1 MKTLVFAEKPSVG
14 KDIARILGATN
25 RGDGFLEGKDYIVTW
40 GFGHLVS
47 IGHPEVQNPSWKNW
61 SMNIL
66 PMIPKEWKCVVLPA
80 SKEQFDKVAKLFNRS
95 DVDTLIN
102 AADAGRE
109 GELIFRLVYNQCGCK
124 KSFKRLWISS
134 MTDEAIKT
142 GFKDLKP
149 GENYD
154 NLAKAA
160 VCRSRA
166 DWLVGMNLTRAY
178 TKKLNTMFTLGRVQT
193 PTLAMVV
200 NRHKEIISFV
210 PKDYWEVE
218 AVFDN
223 FSAIWFNPDADE
235 YPTRIDS
242 LEKATQLSENLKDK
256 IATIS
261 SVKKTAKKQ
270 FPPSLYDLT
279 TLQRDA
285 NSRYSMTA
293 ADTLST
299 LQGLYEK
306 RKVVTYPRTDSRYL
320 SDDIFPTIEKRLASL
335 PPEYSGFLDYLRNN
349 RPKKDKRIFNNAKV
363 SDHHAVIPTEKPV
376 KDMAGW
382 SSAEKKI
389 YDLVVRRFI
398 AVFYPDHQYLS
409 TTIVAK
415 IGEDNFKATGKVVTD
430 EGWRIL
436 YPKKTVNTNTT
447 ANEKSSDSNSED
459 EENIQTLP
467 ELKKGDNEK
476 VVNSNLLTKK
486 TKPPLAY
493 TEATL
498 LQSMETAGKMVEDEE
513 LRDAMKDGGLGT
525 PATRAEIIEK
535 LIKVGYMYRDK
546 KKLVPTEKGINIIDN
561 AEEEIKS
568 PDLTGKWEKRLAD
581 ISHGKDNDKDFM
593 NAISEYVTTVV
604 AKIKT
609 SNKLRDLA
617 SAINNTYGGWKKQKD
632 DKGEKTLNSETEEKV
647 LRVSKPVKAIVKHKL
662 KADDSNKSNVS
673 SAKPLTR
680 EIIAPCPAC
689 GIGGIIEGQRGFGCN
704 RYKEGCHY
712 VVWKEMY
719 GKKLSQSAIKA
730 LIDGKQTRVMS
741 GFKLDDGTIVSGR
754 LRMKEDKSGI
764 ELVWVASPGQK

>member
-25 RGDGFLEGKDYIVTW
+25 RGNGYLEGKDYIVTW

-47 IGHPEVQNPSWKNW
+47 LGHPEVQNPSWKIWN
-61 SMNIL
+61 MNIL
-66 PMIPKEWKCVVLPA
+66 PMIPKEWKCVVLPD
-80 SKEQFDKVAKLFNRS
+80 SKEQFNNVAKLFNRT

-124 KSFKRLWISS
+124 KPFKRLWISS
-134 MTDEAIKT
+134 MTDEAIKS
-142 GFKDLKP
+142 GFEDLRP

-160 VCRSRA
+160 ICRSRA

-200 NRHKEIISFV
+200 NRYKEIINFV

-218 AVFDN
+218 SVFDD
-223 FSAIWFNPDADE
+223 FSAMWFNPKAEE

-242 LEKATQLSENLKDK
+242 LEQATNLSERIKGK
-256 IATIS
+256 TTTIS
-261 SVKKTAKKQ
+261 SVKKTAKRQ
-270 FPPSLYDLT
+270 SPPALYDLT

-320 SDDIFPTIEKRLASL
+320 SDDIFPTIEKRLAGL
-335 PPEYSGFLDYLRNN
+335 PPEYSSYLGYLRKN

-376 KDMAGW
+376 KDMIGW
-382 SSAEKKI
+382 SSNEKKI

-398 AVFYPDHQYLS
+398 AVFYADHQYLS
-409 TTIVAK
+409 TTIIAK
-415 IGEDNFKATGKVVTD
+415 IDDDSFKATGKVVTD
-430 EGWRIL
+430 EGWRQL
-436 YPKKTVNTNTT
+436 YPKKATNTN
-447 ANEKSSDSNSED
+447 EKATDSNSED
-459 EENIQTLP
+459 DENIQTLP
-467 ELKKGDNEK
+467 ELKKGDTRT
-476 VVNSNLLTKK
+476 VINSNLLTKK

-535 LIKVGYMYRDK
+535 LIKVGYMIRDK
-546 KKLVPTEKGINIIDN
+546 KKLIPTEKGINIVDN
-561 AEEEIKS
+561 AENEIKS

-593 NAISEYVTTVV
+593 DDISVFVTKVV
-604 AKIKT
+604 DKIKS
-609 SNKLRDLA
+609 SNKLSDLA
-617 SAINNTYGGWKKQKD
+617 TTINKTYGGRNKPLKTKENDNINTTPKTPSVIKPTKILKD
-632 DKGEKTLNSETEEKV
+632 NQSNAKTT
-647 LRVSKPVKAIVKHKL
+647 
-662 KADDSNKSNVS
+662 
-673 SAKPLTR
+673 LTR

-689 GIGGIIEGQRGFGCN
+689 GIGGIIKGHTGFGCN

-712 VVWKEMY
+712 VIKKEMY
-719 GKKLSQSAIKA
+719 GKKLSEAAIKN
-730 LIDGKQTRVMS
+730 LIEGKPTRTMS
-741 GFKLDDGTIVSGR
+741 GFKLEDGTVVSGK
-754 LRMKEDKSGI
+754 LKMKEDKSGI
-764 ELVWVASPGQK
+764 ELVCVAYPNQEK

>member
-1 MKTLVFAEKPSVG
+1 MKILVFAEKPSVG

-25 RGDGFLEGKDYIVTW
+25 RGNGFLEGKDYIVTW
-40 GFGHLVS
+40 GFGHLVAL
-47 IGHPEVQNPSWKNW
+47 GHPEVQNPSWKNW
-61 SMNIL
+61 SMSIL
-66 PMIPKEWKCVVLPA
+66 PMIPKDWKSVVLPA
-80 SKEQFDKVAKLFNRS
+80 SKEQFDNVLKLFNRS
-95 DVDTLIN
+95 DVGSLIN

-109 GELIFRLVYNQCGCK
+109 GELIFRLVYDQCKCTK
-124 KSFKRLWISS
+124 PFKRLWISS
-134 MTDEAIKT
+134 MTDEAIKS
-142 GFKDLKP
+142 GFENLRP
-149 GENYD
+149 GSDFD

-200 NRHKEIISFV
+200 NRYKEITNFV

-218 AVFDN
+218 AVLDDFT
-223 FSAIWFNPDADE
+223 AIWFNPDSEE

-242 LEKATQLSENLKDK
+242 VEKATELSNSIKGK
-256 IATIS
+256 TAVIS
-261 SVKKTAKKQ
+261 SVKKTAKRQ
-270 FPPSLYDLT
+270 SPPALYDLT

-293 ADTLST
+293 ADTLAT

-320 SDDIFPTIEKRLASL
+320 SEDIFPTIGKRLASL
-335 PPEYSGFLDYLRNN
+335 PLEYSSYLDYLRNN
-349 RPKKDKRIFNNAKV
+349 KPKKDKRIFNNAKV

-376 KDMAGW
+376 KDMSGW

-398 AVFYPDHQYLS
+398 AVFYPDHQYMS
-409 TTIVAK
+409 TTIIAK
-415 IGEDNFKATGKVVTD
+415 VDSESFKATGKVVTD
-430 EGWRIL
+430 EGWRLL
-436 YPKKTVNTNTT
+436 YPKKQVSNNISNNN
-447 ANEKSSDSNSED
+447 AGEKSSESNTEED
-459 EENIQTLP
+459 ENIQTLP
-467 ELKKGDNEK
+467 EVKKGDTRK
-476 VVNSNLLTKK
+476 VVNTNLLSKK

-498 LQSMETAGKMVEDEE
+498 LQSMETAGKLVEDEE
-513 LRDAMKDGGLGT
+513 LREAMKDGGLGT

-546 KKLVPTEKGINIIDN
+546 KKLVPTEKGINIVDN

-568 PDLTGKWEKRLAD
+568 PDLTGRWEKRLAD
-581 ISHGKDNDKDFM
+581 ISHGKDDDKDFM
-593 NAISEYVTTVV
+593 NGITEFVSKVV
-604 AKIKT
+604 AKIKS
-609 SNKLRDLA
+609 SNTLRDLA
-617 SAINNTYGGWKKQKD
+617 STITNTYGGWKNQKTD
-632 DKGEKTLNSETEEKV
+632 LKENANAKDKKANSPTSPKLVKVVKTQQ
-647 LRVSKPVKAIVKHKL
+647 
-662 KADDSNKSNVS
+662 KSS
-673 SAKPLTR
+673 LTR
-680 EIIAPCPAC
+680 EVIAPCPAC
-689 GIGGIIEGQRGFGCN
+689 GKGGIIEGQRGYGCN

-719 GKKLSQSAIKA
+719 GKKLSDSAIKS
-730 LIDGKQTRVMS
+730 LIAGKQTRVMS
-741 GFKLDDGTIVSGR
+741 GFKLDDGTVVSGR

-764 ELVWVASPGQK
+764 ELIWVANPSQEK